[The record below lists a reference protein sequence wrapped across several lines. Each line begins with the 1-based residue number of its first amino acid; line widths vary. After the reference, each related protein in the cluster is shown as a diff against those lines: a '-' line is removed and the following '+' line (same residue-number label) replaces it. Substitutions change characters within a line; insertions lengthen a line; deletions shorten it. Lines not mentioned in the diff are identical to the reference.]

1 MVAANPFLRRIR
13 RRGSAS
19 PTDGF
24 RKPSRRALMHD
35 CKAGM
40 AGIAAC
46 SGTRKG
52 LALPAGA
59 TGLGYCAET
68 DCCLSIVKKRMR
80 GPPLGGKRAAPFRSQ
95 PYTPL
100 PAVPLM
106 ERCILGRYNAAEN
119 HEKARLSRKIGRQA
133 RSGENR
139 IRRGNGLPAWPFL
152 AEPAPDDRLKPGKK
166 SDRYSALSPDNPI
179 KGTLRK
185 RLTPEVQKNGGHR
198 RIRFHPAAMLQ
209 RGVFDRF
216 FKRKRLAKGKSHRR
230 NRPYSA

>member
-1 MVAANPFLRRIR
+1 
-13 RRGSAS
+13 
-19 PTDGF
+19 
-24 RKPSRRALMHD
+24 
-35 CKAGM
+35 
-40 AGIAAC
+40 
-46 SGTRKG
+46 
-52 LALPAGA
+52 
-59 TGLGYCAET
+59 
-68 DCCLSIVKKRMR
+68 MR
-80 GPPLGGKRAAPFRSQ
+80 GPPLGGKRAASFRSQ

-133 RSGENR
+133 HSGENR
-139 IRRGNGLPAWPFL
+139 IRIGNGLPAWPFL

>member
-1 MVAANPFLRRIR
+1 
-13 RRGSAS
+13 
-19 PTDGF
+19 
-24 RKPSRRALMHD
+24 
-35 CKAGM
+35 
-40 AGIAAC
+40 
-46 SGTRKG
+46 
-52 LALPAGA
+52 
-59 TGLGYCAET
+59 
-68 DCCLSIVKKRMR
+68 MR
-80 GPPLGGKRAAPFRSQ
+80 GPPLGGKRAASFRSQ

-133 RSGENR
+133 HSGENR
-139 IRRGNGLPAWPFL
+139 IRIGNGLPAWPFL

-185 RLTPEVQKNGGHR
+185 RLTPEVQKNGGR
-198 RIRFHPAAMLQ
+198 RIRLHPAAMLQ

-216 FKRKRLAKGKSHRR
+216 FQQKGLRR
-230 NRPYSA
+230 ASPTGETAPIPRNTRSGTPSRPPGGWPVPPPGRR